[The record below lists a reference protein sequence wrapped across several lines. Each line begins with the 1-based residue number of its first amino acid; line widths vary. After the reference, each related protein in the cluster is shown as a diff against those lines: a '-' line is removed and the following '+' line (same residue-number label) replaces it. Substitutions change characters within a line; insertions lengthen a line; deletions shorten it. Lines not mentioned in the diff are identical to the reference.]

1 MSVINPFTGCEVS
14 LDSRRY
20 HDVEKTGVLD
30 MSIHLPIEHN
40 EPSPTKGLENKE
52 DTLSKYIKKRNYDKA
67 FDHMFRTGEAIP
79 SNVVGNV
86 LNALQGYRISFY
98 SVKDSNF
105 STYVVSNCTKKASQK
120 I

>member
-1 MSVINPFTGCEVS
+1 MSVINPFTGHEIS

-52 DTLSKYIKKRNYDKA
+52 DTLSKYLKNRNYDKA

-86 LNALQGYRISFY
+86 LNA
-98 SVKDSNF
+98 
-105 STYVVSNCTKKASQK
+105 
-120 I
+120 